1 MLEGDSILN
10 DSRLADFKKAI
21 ENGEYSFQGS
31 KIIKELQSLHITRT
45 VRLLNT
51 DQVLE
56 NNRSVVDALINNQ
69 IARSRIVEIKMN
81 ASNLDIRIKARID
94 ALTNYLL
101 TTYADFLKK
110 NYNTQTERKSVIN
123 SLFDFVNKTKSEIE
137 VVQKFSDLIIDDID
151 KSCWSLKSII
161 DCLKINDAVIRNNI

>member
-1 MLEGDSILN
+1 MSEDASILN
-10 DSRLADFKKAI
+10 DFRLADFKKAI

-81 ASNLDIRIKARID
+81 ASNLDIRIKAR
-94 ALTNYLL
+94 LY
-101 TTYADFLKK
+101 F
-110 NYNTQTERKSVIN
+110 
-123 SLFDFVNKTKSEIE
+123 
-137 VVQKFSDLIIDDID
+137 
-151 KSCWSLKSII
+151 
-161 DCLKINDAVIRNNI
+161 NIFI